1 MRLLGSTAGS
11 VGIATAAV
19 LAGFAALWLALDLRT
34 GTDSEPA
41 VATPVSVT
49 VAGETMT
56 LPGGYFRFVD
66 QRRAAKLDRVDLLL
80 RWPDLGEAIPTRRAA
95 PSEIGSEPDLIFV
108 SIARR
113 DVALDSTA
121 RLATV
126 YQRFFQGPAF
136 DGPAGLVGQ
145 RMADGSGYE
154 DELVFFEPGSVR
166 PFATRC
172 FAGEEAGRATICLR
186 EVMIGRDLIMTYRF
200 AASLLPAWQAL
211 DRDLRDRVDGFL
223 GG

>member
-1 MRLLGSTAGS
+1 MRLLRSTAGS
-11 VGIATAAV
+11 VGIATTSV
-19 LAGFAALWLALDLRT
+19 LAGLGALWLALDLRA
-34 GTDSEPA
+34 GTPVEPA
-41 VATPVSVT
+41 ATTVVSVS

-56 LPGGYFRFVD
+56 LPSGYFRFLD
-66 QRRAAKLDRVDLLL
+66 QRRGTKLDRIDLHF
-80 RWPDLGEAIPTRRAA
+80 RWPGLSEAVPTR
-95 PSEIGSEPDLIFV
+95 PSGPSDIGPDPDLIFV

-136 DGPAGLVGQ
+136 DGPGGLVGQ
-145 RMADGSGYE
+145 RMAAGSGYE

-166 PFATRC
+166 PFAARC

-186 EVMIGRDLIMTYRF
+186 EVMVGRDLIMTYRF
-200 AASLLPAWQAL
+200 AASLLPGWQAL
-211 DRDLRDRVDGFL
+211 DRDLRDRIDAFL